1 MYKMKLFMQFQSQMQ
16 QFFIFNNIIKQPPT
30 FSPIIQK
37 AGKRIPPTDFLL
49 PEPHTSG

>member
-16 QFFIFNNIIKQPPT
+16 QFFILNNIIKQP
-30 FSPIIQK
+30 PIIQK